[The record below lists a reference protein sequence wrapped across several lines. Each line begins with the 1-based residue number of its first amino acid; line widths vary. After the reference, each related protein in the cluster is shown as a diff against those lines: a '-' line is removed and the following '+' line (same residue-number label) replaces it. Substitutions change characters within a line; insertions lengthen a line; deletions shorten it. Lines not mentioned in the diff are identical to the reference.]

1 MRWEMK
7 RIRINIES
15 SSKTVEEKIAVYLED
30 KEAVSY
36 ADLLRKTWPKTKVE
50 IQNVMERKLIA

>member
-1 MRWEMK
+1 MK

-15 SSKTVEEKIAVYLED
+15 SSKTLEEKIAVYLED